1 MTGDVHIQTIDEKEC
16 FELLKTQSVGR
27 LGIVEDGRPLIF
39 PVNYVFDDY
48 AIVFKTTIGTKF
60 EHSGLNNVAFEVDS
74 LDYATHSGWSIMI
87 EGVGRDI
94 TNAIDNLSENERR
107 LQFNSWV
114 SDEDEHYVRIHI
126 NSISGR
132 RIATG

>member
-1 MTGDVHIQTIDEKEC
+1 MTESSHIEIMDENEC

-27 LGIVEDGRPLIF
+27 LGIVADSRPLIF

-60 EHSGLNNVAFEVDS
+60 EHSALNSVSFEVDS
-74 LDYATHSGWSIMI
+74 LDYVNRSGWSIMVD
-87 EGVGRDI
+87 GVGREI
-94 TNAIDNLSENERR
+94 TNAIDNISESERH
-107 LQFNSWV
+107 LQFDSWV
-114 SDEDEHYVRIHI
+114 NEEDEHYIRIHI

-132 RIATG
+132 KITSS